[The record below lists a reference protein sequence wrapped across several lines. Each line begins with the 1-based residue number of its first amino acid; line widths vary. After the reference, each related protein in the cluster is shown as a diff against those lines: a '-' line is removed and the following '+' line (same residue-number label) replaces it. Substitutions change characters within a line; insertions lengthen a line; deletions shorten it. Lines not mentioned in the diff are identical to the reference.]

1 MMTPY
6 WSVLKLRLLNG
17 MQYRSAAMAGIATQF
32 FFGFIFIM
40 IFEAFYN
47 QASSQAPMTLQE
59 LATYTWL
66 RQALLAFVALWFRDN
81 EFFQLITTG
90 NIAYELCRPTGI
102 YPFWYSKL
110 IASRIASA
118 LLRCFPIL
126 IIVFFLPEPY
136 NLGLPPNLPTF
147 LLFLAAVS
155 IGLLLLVAIS
165 MLIYISVF
173 WTLSPT
179 GSMLIFGVFGEFFA
193 GMIIPIPLMPAWM
206 QAIAYALPFHLT
218 LDFPFRL
225 YSGNIPLNE
234 AFFGLYTQIGWLIL
248 LVVVGKLL
256 LSKGLRRVVVQG
268 G

>member
-1 MMTPY
+1 MMPY
-6 WSVLKLRLLNG
+6 WSVLRLRLLNG
-17 MQYRSAAMAGIATQF
+17 MQYRSAALAGVATQF

-40 IFEAFYN
+40 IFEAFY
-47 QASSQAPMTLQE
+47 SQATSQLPMSMQE

-81 EFFQLITTG
+81 ELFQLVTTG

-102 YPFWYSKL
+102 YEFWYSKL
-110 IASRIASA
+110 IAQRLASA

-126 IIVFFLPEPY
+126 IVVFFLPKPY
-136 NLGLPPNLPTF
+136 NLSLPPNLVTL
-147 LLFLAAVS
+147 LLFLAATLL
-155 IGLLLLVAIS
+155 GLFLLVSIS

-193 GMIIPIPLMPAWM
+193 GMIIPIPLMPTWM
-206 QAIAYALPFHLT
+206 QNIAYLLPFHLT

-225 YSGNIPLNE
+225 YSGNIPQSE
-234 AFFGLYTQIGWLIL
+234 ALIGLCTQLGWLI
-248 LVVVGKLL
+248 VVVVAGKLL
-256 LSKGLRRVVVQG
+256 LRMGLRRIVVQG

>member
-1 MMTPY
+1 MTPY

-17 MQYRSAAMAGIATQF
+17 MQYRSAALAGIATQF

-40 IFEAFYN
+40 IFEAFY
-47 QASSQAPMTLQE
+47 SQAAGQPPMTLQE

-102 YPFWYSKL
+102 YGFWYSKL
-110 IASRIASA
+110 IATRIASA

-126 IIVFFLPEPY
+126 IVVFFLPEPY
-136 NLGLPPNLPTF
+136 NLGLPPSFTTF
-147 LLFLAAVS
+147 ILFLIAVA

-173 WTLSPT
+173 WTLSPM

-193 GMIIPIPLMPAWM
+193 GMIIPIPLMPTWM
-206 QAIAYALPFHLT
+206 QTIAYALPFHLT

-225 YSGNIPLNE
+225 YSGNIPPDE
-234 AFFGLYTQIGWLIL
+234 ALIGMCTQVGWLVA
-248 LVVVGKLL
+248 VVIVGQLL
-256 LSKGLRRVVVQG
+256 LRRGLRRVVVQG

>member
-17 MQYRSAAMAGIATQF
+17 MQYRSAALAGIATQF

-47 QASSQAPMTLQE
+47 QASSQVPMTLQE

-66 RQALLAFVALWFRDN
+66 RQALL
-81 EFFQLITTG
+81 
-90 NIAYELCRPTGI
+90 
-102 YPFWYSKL
+102 
-110 IASRIASA
+110 
-118 LLRCFPIL
+118 
-126 IIVFFLPEPY
+126 LPEPY
-136 NLGLPPNLPTF
+136 KLGLPPNLPTF

-179 GSMLIFGVFGEFFA
+179 GSMLIFGVVGEFFA
-193 GMIIPIPLMPAWM
+193 GMIIPIPLMPSWM
-206 QAIAYALPFHLT
+206 QTIAYALPFHLT

-225 YSGNIPLNE
+225 YSGNIPPNE
-234 AFFGLYTQIGWLIL
+234 ALFGMCTQLGWLII
-248 LVVVGKLL
+248 LVIVGKLL